1 MMFMNFDKLE
11 DLARVVAWLDS
22 ARWSVE
28 NQESL
33 IWQPCAG
40 LSHSQEVLV
49 HWLTYITDIQR
60 PWQDVWRKGRSIFRE
75 IVKSFF
81 TTNFHSS
88 SINVTEREVRDF
100 LDNFKTGHPRV
111 GKVRT
116 FKYENIQYTPR
127 YPDQH
132 TFIERTLTILADQY
146 EKDFIKFI
154 GKSIKRWE
162 QNPQGL
168 HHVAFDLYL
177 LTYSK
182 LDLNKTV
189 ESLKD
194 RKRQETL
201 YSEWDR
207 FGYKRLWAAL
217 RDYRKGRNYLELV
230 QQGLCKAFGQEEGSR
245 LYEIWTEESNF
256 DVNLLE
262 LPGDVWNSSF
272 MKRVV
277 KPLTDDSGLKIK
289 ESWEASCIAREIY
302 EKMPT
307 KLFYPE
313 QLDVSFDLSAKA
325 CENED
330 CDLCPFGKYEL
341 SDLCLSNTSAAGNKY
356 CPILLATCQY
366 RMACNPKNCPVVV
379 GIGRGLCTHSS

>member
-1 MMFMNFDKLE
+1 MVFDKLE
-11 DLARVVAWLDS
+11 DFARVVAWLDS
-22 ARWSVE
+22 ARWSEE

-33 IWQPCAG
+33 IWQSSTSASP
-40 LSHSQEVLV
+40 SQEVLV

-60 PWQDVWRKGRSIFRE
+60 PWQDVWKNGRSIFRE
-75 IVKSFF
+75 IVKSFYA
-81 TTNFHSS
+81 TNFQSK
-88 SINVTEREVRDF
+88 SINDTKRKVRVF
-100 LDNFKTGHPRV
+100 LDNFKTGRQKV

-116 FKYENIQYTPR
+116 FKYGNIEYTPR

-154 GKSIKRWE
+154 GESIRRWK

-168 HHVAFDLYL
+168 RHVAFDLYL

-189 ESLKD
+189 ESLKNE
-194 RKRQETL
+194 KRHETL
-201 YSEWDR
+201 YSEWNR

-217 RDYRKGRNYLELV
+217 RDYRKARNYLELV
-230 QQGLCKAFGQEEGSR
+230 QQGLCKAFSKEEGGR
-245 LYEIWTEESNF
+245 LYEIWARESNF

-262 LPGDVWNSSF
+262 LPGDVWNINF

-277 KPLTDDSGLKIK
+277 KPLTDNSGLQIK
-289 ESWEASCIAREIY
+289 KSWGASYIAREIY
-302 EKMPT
+302 EKMPI

-325 CENED
+325 CENEG
-330 CDLCPFGKYEL
+330 CDLCPFSKYEL
-341 SDLCLSNTSAAGNKY
+341 RDLCLSNTSAAGNKY
-356 CPILLATCQY
+356 CPLVLATCQY
-366 RMACNPKNCPVVV
+366 RMVCNPENCPVAS
-379 GIGRGLCTHSS
+379 GIGKGLCIHSS